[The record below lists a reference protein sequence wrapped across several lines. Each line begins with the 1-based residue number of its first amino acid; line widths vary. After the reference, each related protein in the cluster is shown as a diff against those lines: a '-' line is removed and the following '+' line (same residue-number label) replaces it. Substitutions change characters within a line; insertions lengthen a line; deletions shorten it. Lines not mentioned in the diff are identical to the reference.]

1 MSLIPGKRY
10 EWPKSNIPAEGKANG
25 LFTGN
30 YDKNNGNALFMTK
43 NGDTWSVPECDCV
56 LIKNRHNSIRKE
68 R

>member
-10 EWPKSNIPAEGKANG
+10 EWPKSNIPAEGKVNG

-43 NGDTWSVPECDCV
+43 NGDIWSVPERDCV
-56 LIKNRHNSIRKE
+56 LIKNRHNGIRKE

>member
-43 NGDTWSVPECDCV
+43 MV
-56 LIKNRHNSIRKE
+56 IRGVSQSE
-68 R
+68 IVFL